1 MHSETKVWIEGTI
14 IAALAM
20 VLSLIPLDIGS
31 SFTLSIGQI
40 PITIYALRRGL
51 KAGLGAGL
59 IWGLLH
65 FLMGKVQFLS
75 IPQVLIEYP
84 IAFTFAGF
92 AGLFT
97 LSLHRA
103 MVNVETTKIYG
114 ILLVSSVVG
123 TFTRFFWHFVA
134 GGIFWGDYAPESMN
148 PWLFSFVM
156 NGASGLATAIA
167 VAIVVVICYRVSPK
181 LFDPLK

>member
-59 IWGLLH
+59 IW
-65 FLMGKVQFLS
+65 V
-75 IPQVLIEYP
+75 YY
-84 IAFTFAGF
+84 TF
-92 AGLFT
+92 
-97 LSLHRA
+97 
-103 MVNVETTKIYG
+103 
-114 ILLVSSVVG
+114 
-123 TFTRFFWHFVA
+123 
-134 GGIFWGDYAPESMN
+134 
-148 PWLFSFVM
+148 
-156 NGASGLATAIA
+156 
-167 VAIVVVICYRVSPK
+167 
-181 LFDPLK
+181 